1 VLIEKDEQLKY
12 KEQSYNMQKTE
23 RDFAE
28 ESGFSDSEEQEG
40 EEAVVVREN
49 KATVPDP
56 FVFPIRV
63 KPVDWTIAWQK
74 KRAQFMLQIQSQ
86 SKVQDTNVMDE
97 KQAAIASEDR
107 TFMDLEQ
114 YKEIKRDEIIHQQN
128 YTEQQNKIRAI
139 QAEKKKL

>member
-1 VLIEKDEQLKY
+1 
-12 KEQSYNMQKTE
+12 
-23 RDFAE
+23 
-28 ESGFSDSEEQEG
+28 
-40 EEAVVVREN
+40 
-49 KATVPDP
+49 
-56 FVFPIRV
+56 
-63 KPVDWTIAWQK
+63 
-74 KRAQFMLQIQSQ
+74 MLQIQSQ